1 MGRIVSGTL
10 AAMLMAVLALGLIS
24 CQEPENTVPGSST
37 ISVQVVDAA
46 DAKTIAPED
55 GSDVTH
61 YEITIHNDAENI
73 HQKSGMLAKNTAFV
87 VGNMPSG
94 MWYATV
100 DAYIDRGAGSFVK
113 VASATSGEKRVADGE
128 KAVLEV
134 VLSTLDDV
142 HSGDV
147 FIDLV
152 MPTLLAEN
160 GAAFNWHCI
169 IEGLGGRAAYRYESP
184 ARQAS
189 TGEGGVARLSL
200 DADAVGLLQGSYRIE
215 VAVYDGASETASSV
229 VRRGVDVMRLVNGLE
244 AFGSIDLSSYDT
256 DQSFEVSITDAIGDE
271 LHPQIVDGKDV
282 YQLEAVDGG
291 ASLTVTLAEPVS
303 GDLVI
308 EWYVDGIIDGDVDD
322 SKAAEGA
329 YGLSFASGRYMVT
342 AIVRD
347 EGTQMSVGSLSFAVE
362 VEDIRFSNP
371 EMDGPT
377 GMDVKN
383 ARLFYSNANLP
394 SLEEPVDPYYMVMD
408 VPLLHVESG
417 SGIEPVI
424 DPDTK
429 TIRLWTAGY
438 RYFDKATGEPV
449 DLGTIT
455 KIPDLD
461 GSMLTVDAV
470 DLMMQIASN
479 TSDVPSEIA
488 PFLESIWNSGFLMT
502 TPLTVLAVVDG
513 NVYQDRD
520 PLFGS
525 NRVLAEIF
533 DYDVE
538 TIPVW
543 MEIDPTSNPLGLKIL
558 NTGTASHRL
567 EEPSKIGFMGMSLVQ
582 GATELITDPYIDE
595 EGHSYPFRLED
606 DTIATDFSA
615 LNDVL
620 ASLQSQGIDVELE
633 SELYLMQGE
642 DLVNMLDMDHD
653 ELQQYRWTA
662 PVAYE
667 GGDIEVAV
675 LLTIDGEV
683 ATKAVWKA
691 DMPDSQTTGIQVGDT
706 VTVDGIEVLV
716 LAAKDDAGSWN
727 STAGAEGVEY
737 IGVDKNHDLS
747 FYIVGDDY
755 VDSNDYNDSPGTFG
769 YEWGGYGTETG
780 IQDTAVGTG
789 LANTNALIGMNLQ
802 PRTEGWWVVWDRV
815 NEFRQSHSDSW
826 FVPSKDELFL
836 VYQQKSNLS
845 NLSLNTNYYYWSS
858 SEDTPGNA
866 PYNAWSWHTNSGSMC
881 GDYKHSPN
889 TRVRLCVQFTQSDI
903 D

>member
-10 AAMLMAVLALGLIS
+10 AAMLMAVLALGLVS

-46 DAKTIAPED
+46 DAKTIAPE
-55 GSDVTH
+55 GGADVTH

-147 FIDLV
+147 YIDLV
-152 MPTLLAEN
+152 MPTLLAEK

-169 IEGLGGRAAYRYESP
+169 IEGMGGRTAYRYESP
-184 ARQAS
+184 VQQAS
-189 TGEGGVARLSL
+189 TGEGGVASLSL

-215 VAVYDGASETASSV
+215 VAVYDGASEAGSST

-256 DQSFEVSITDAIGDE
+256 DQSFEVSITDSIGDE
-271 LHPQIVDGKDV
+271 LHPEIVDGKDV

-291 ASLTVTLAEPVS
+291 ASLTVTLAQPVS
-303 GDLVI
+303 GDLVV

-329 YGLSFASGRYMVT
+329 YGLSFAPGRHMVT

-377 GMDVKN
+377 GMDMKN
-383 ARLFYSNANLP
+383 VRLFYSDADIP
-394 SLEEPVDPYYMVMD
+394 SLEEPADSYYMMMD
-408 VPLLHVESG
+408 LPLLHVESG

-438 RYFDKATGEPV
+438 RYFDKVTGEPV

-455 KIPDLD
+455 GISDLN
-461 GSMLTVDAV
+461 GSMLTVDAM
-470 DLMMQIASN
+470 DFMMQVMSN
-479 TSDVPSEIA
+479 TSAVPSEIA
-488 PFLESIWNSGFLMT
+488 PFLESLRNSGFLMNV
-502 TPLTVLAVVDG
+502 PIAVLGVIDG
-513 NVYQDRD
+513 NVYPDGD
-520 PLFGS
+520 PLYGS
-525 NRVLAEIF
+525 NRVLAEAF

-538 TIPVW
+538 AIPVF
-543 MEIDPTSNPLGLKIL
+543 MEFDSTLSSLKIL

-582 GATELITDPYIDE
+582 GATGLITDPYVDE
-595 EGHSYPFRLED
+595 KGHPHPFRLED
-606 DTIATDFSA
+606 DIITTDFSA
-615 LNDVL
+615 LDDVF

-633 SELYLMQGE
+633 PEFYLMQGE
-642 DLVNMLDMDHD
+642 NLVNMLDMDHD

-683 ATKAVWKA
+683 ATKAAWKA

-706 VTVDGIEVLV
+706 VTVDGIETLV
-716 LAAKDDAGSWN
+716 LAAKDDAGNWN

-737 IGVDKNHDLS
+737 IGVDRNHDLS
-747 FYIVGDDY
+747 YYVAGDDY
-755 VDSNDYNDSPGTFG
+755 VDSDDFNRSPGTYG

-780 IQDTAVGTG
+780 ITSTDVGTG
-789 LANTNALIGMNLQ
+789 LTNTNALIGMNLQ
-802 PRTEGWWVVWDRV
+802 PYTSGWWVIWDKV
-815 NEFRQSHSDSW
+815 AEFRQSHSDKW
-826 FVPSKDELFL
+826 FVPSKDELIL
-836 VYQQKSNLS
+836 VYENRSNLS
-845 NLSLNTNYYYWSS
+845 NISTFGNYPQYWSS
-858 SEDTPGNA
+858 SEFSSYGA
-866 PYNAWSWHTNSGSMC
+866 LSRHFSSGSLSNSGKLFH
-881 GDYKHSPN
+881 YH
-889 TRVRLCVQFTQSDI
+889 RVRLCVQFTPSDI